1 MEKFKYK
8 TMRKLTGVLLI
19 AIVAVSCTPSVDYKV
34 VRDDVMKFHDV
45 VMADHGKV
53 VNNQMVLD
61 TLLKNMKDLKA
72 KSPAL
77 DTIKE
82 KEVIKAMITRL
93 THAEDG
99 MNDWMHKFEPD
110 VTGKSNEQAVSYFK
124 AEKIK
129 IAVID
134 SLYKVE
140 IKASDEYLSNLRK

>member
-1 MEKFKYK
+1 MK
-8 TMRKLTGVLLI
+8 KLTGVLFI
-19 AIVAVSCTPSVDYKV
+19 VIVAISCTQGVDYKV

-45 VMADHGKV
+45 VMADHGKI
-53 VNNQMVLD
+53 VNNQMILD
-61 TLLKNMKDLKA
+61 TLLKDMKGLKA

-82 KEVIKAMITRL
+82 KEAIKEMIARL

-110 VTGKSNEQAVSYFK
+110 VSGKSNEQAVSYFK
-124 AEKIK
+124 AEKVK